1 MADYKTIHGTTIKNY
16 TTDPDN
22 PIEGQVWYDS
32 TANTLQYQ
40 VPNKNTAG
48 TWRTGNDI
56 NTTRSYHDGAGTR
69 DASIIFGGSPQAP
82 ATPQVANAEVYDGT
96 SWTEVGDL
104 NSARSLLAGCGTS
117 TAALAFGGT
126 IFPSA
131 PNGPA
136 AFAET
141 WNGSSWTEVGDL
153 NEGRN
158 GLGFGGAGTN
168 TAALAFSTE
177 SGTVTIELPVIVP
190 VNFITACLATD
201 VDSVASP
208 SVILNAVVPPL
219 VTACST

>member
-141 WNGSSWTEVGDL
+141 WNGSSWT
-153 NEGRN
+153 RN
-158 GLGFGGAGTN
+158 N
-168 TAALAFSTE
+168 R
-177 SGTVTIELPVIVP
+177 
-190 VNFITACLATD
+190 
-201 VDSVASP
+201 
-208 SVILNAVVPPL
+208 
-219 VTACST
+219 CSN